1 VVYCLPNLSL
11 KHMSLIIQLC
21 LICIGDI
28 GYSVRR
34 YSEDSPIFTMSSN
47 GTFVWKKDIVLEDV
61 GNITNIVRI
70 SDKIDTQT
78 MNAESIADA
87 SLVFVAAAYKNGI
100 KFEDPEWITDM
111 FTFNLERAYDD
122 HLEGGDGNDVLIGQ
136 RGNDFLST
144 GKGNDLAIGDA
155 GTNEISTSMEFSRI
169 YQIYRAYETPS
180 DSGYAPES
188 TDGFGFVFTSEFEL
202 YSNPYRSLDAQG
214 LSIIDR
220 LVTIDDVSNSSNVV
234 RDIFGIS
241 SIANVEGFR
250 MQPMFT
256 VSPGF
261 VTETNILNGDDTIQS
276 DEGDDYLM

>member
-1 VVYCLPNLSL
+1 
-11 KHMSLIIQLC
+11 
-21 LICIGDI
+21 
-28 GYSVRR
+28 
-34 YSEDSPIFTMSSN
+34 
-47 GTFVWKKDIVLEDV
+47 
-61 GNITNIVRI
+61 
-70 SDKIDTQT
+70 
-78 MNAESIADA
+78 
-87 SLVFVAAAYKNGI
+87 
-100 KFEDPEWITDM
+100 
-111 FTFNLERAYDD
+111 
-122 HLEGGDGNDVLIGQ
+122 
-136 RGNDFLST
+136 
-144 GKGNDLAIGDA
+144 
-155 GTNEISTSMEFSRI
+155 MEFPRI

-180 DSGYAPES
+180 DSGYAPEP

-261 VTETNILNGDDTIQS
+261 VTETNILYGDDTIHS